1 MSILHRVR
9 AELSQLKALDP
20 LPIYSRLK
28 LLAPVAITASFVV
41 GAIAVHAYGDD
52 CVEIRNP
59 QAVMSNRQLA
69 YLSMIRDPMPIHII
83 QEELGTPLC
92 KLNNGWLSN
101 ITPEDTSYA
110 AERLA
115 WPLDSDPN
123 TWVVVHVLAHTG
135 DAYAF
140 GIQRAGYR

>member
-28 LLAPVAITASFVV
+28 LLAPVVLSANFVLV
-41 GAIAVHAYGDD
+41 AIAVQAYGDN
-52 CVEIRNP
+52 CIEIRNP
-59 QAVMSNRQLA
+59 QAMMSNRQLA
-69 YLSMIRDPMPIHII
+69 YLSLIREPMPINII
-83 QEELGTPLC
+83 QQQVGTPLC

-115 WPLDSDPN
+115 YPLDSDPN
-123 TWVVVHVLAHTG
+123 AWVVLYVLAHTG
-135 DAYAF
+135 DVYAF
-140 GIQRAGYR
+140 GIQRAGYQ